1 MLATHIWGEETAQ
14 IEDEEEEEQQ
24 KERCTKKNLGHRKQQ
39 RKGTKPS
46 ERGECEATKE
56 EGTMARSQTW
66 DIHIA
71 HKEKA
76 REVLV
81 DLGFNYKAE
90 VSGRE
95 ARIRKEEEISEK
107 PGRI

>member
-1 MLATHIWGEETAQ
+1 MRTRRKRSNKRRDVQKKSRTQETTEERHGE
-14 IEDEEEEEQQ
+14 
-24 KERCTKKNLGHRKQQ
+24 
-39 RKGTKPS
+39 PS
-46 ERGECEATKE
+46 ERGECEATNE